1 MPLTLEV
8 IGEKT
13 ARMGAAAR
21 KTFTAG
27 GSIGRLADNDW
38 VFPDKYIS
46 GHHARILFN
55 QGVFLIED
63 TSTNGVFL
71 NSQQNR
77 LPRGKPHP
85 LRSGDIIFIDDYEV
99 RVTVNPEPAAVPS
112 YAPQR
117 QGGSLIP
124 DTSPL
129 IPESR
134 PSMSEDRFFDD
145 APDAIGAPSAAD
157 PLALLGLQSAPAIP
171 VGPTLESLQSS
182 SPLSQ
187 HYKPPTAV
195 APAEPPRPA
204 PSPGFIPD
212 DYDPMGADDDP
223 FGTPPIPKPAP
234 SSARPAAG
242 PPAAPTLVTGPLRV
256 PTPGARSP
264 QQGRPDRPAAGPIGA
279 DPFESAPTPGR
290 RSAERPRPESNAALR
305 PESAAAPR
313 QEPTRSAPPA
323 RAEGAVPQPGAER
336 RRVPERRTPA
346 AGEQLDFAAMLRGAG
361 LDSVHATPEL
371 AEKFGMIL
379 RVVVAGVMDVL
390 QARDKIK
397 NEFRMRMT
405 TFKQADNNPLKFS
418 ANIEDALHNLLVKR
432 NPAYLGPVEAFEDA
446 FLDVRNHQMA
456 MLAGVRVAFE
466 AMLEDFDPD
475 RLQKEFDANAKG
487 GNFLGGGAKA
497 KYWDLYRARFRDM
510 VKDADSSF
518 RKLFGDDFAKAYEE
532 QLSRLKAANRPGRR

>member
-8 IGEKT
+8 IGEK
-13 ARMGAAAR
+13 AAHMGSAVR
-21 KTFTAG
+21 KTFTSGAT
-27 GSIGRLADNDW
+27 IGRLADNDW

-46 GHHARILFN
+46 GHHAKILFN

-63 TSTNGVFL
+63 TSINGVFL
-71 NSQQNR
+71 NSPQNR
-77 LPRGKPHP
+77 LKRGKPHP
-85 LRSGDIIFIDDYEV
+85 LSSGDILFIDDYEV
-99 RVTVNPEPAAVPS
+99 RVTLSQEPVALPS
-112 YAPQR
+112 YAAQR
-117 QGGSLIP
+117 PAAPVISE
-124 DTSPL
+124 TSPL
-129 IPESR
+129 ISG
-134 PSMSEDRFFDD
+134 DRFFDD
-145 APDAIGAPSAAD
+145 APDALGAPSATD
-157 PLALLGLQSAPAIP
+157 PLALLGLQSAPVKP

-187 HYKPPTAV
+187 HYKPPTPIV
-195 APAEPPRPA
+195 PPESLRPA
-204 PSPGFIPD
+204 TPLGFIPD

-223 FGTPPIPKPAP
+223 FGTPAPAVPKPA
-234 SSARPAAG
+234 SSPVRPAAP
-242 PPAAPTLVTGPLRV
+242 PPAAATLVTGPLRV

-264 QQGRPDRPAAGPIGA
+264 QPGRSDRSAAAPIGA
-279 DPFESAPTPGR
+279 DPFES
-290 RSAERPRPESNAALR
+290 SM
-305 PESAAAPR
+305 
-313 QEPTRSAPPA
+313 PPA
-323 RAEGAVPQPGAER
+323 RKPPERPCPEPNRPPRSEPIAASRPAPPVGRPEARAMQPGAER
-336 RRVPERRTPA
+336 RRVPERRSSSDL
-346 AGEQLDFAAMLRGAG
+346 EQLDFAAMLKGAG

-371 AEKFGMIL
+371 AQRFGMIL
-379 RVVVAGVMDVL
+379 RVVVAGLMDVL

-405 TFKQADNNPLKFS
+405 TFKQEDNNPLKFS

-466 AMLEDFDPD
+466 AMLEEFDPD
-475 RLQKEFDANAKG
+475 RLQKEFDPNAKG

-532 QLSRLKAANRPGRR
+532 QLSRLKAANRAGRR